1 MMGDSVSCRARVG
14 VLFQLRHHLGSLY
27 VVPPKPT
34 PRFKP
39 LSLQASKPWLAPAP
53 QQILRIALEPTTP
66 AAPRPLRMPRR
77 RPSAH
82 PFPFLSWQDSLEA
95 QQPGCRPLESDDLPA
110 LHTTTTQPK
119 ITWVSVDMAHLYF
132 FSLRAFAGDTLGQ
145 RKFSPSTRLNCHASQ
160 KWLLPPLPADASIP
174 PAS

>member
-1 MMGDSVSCRARVG
+1 LVAGQGSGCFFSW
-14 VLFQLRHHLGSLY
+14 RHRLGSLY
-27 VVPPKPT
+27 VVPPEPT

-39 LSLQASKPWLAPAP
+39 LSLQASRPRLAPAP

-66 AAPRPLRMPRR
+66 AAPRPLRMLRR

-82 PFPFLSWQDSLEA
+82 PFPFLSWQGSL
-95 QQPGCRPLESDDLPA
+95 DDHDLPA

-160 KWLLPPLPADASIP
+160 KWLLPPLPADAPIP